1 MMKVLVV
8 EESRERRD
16 ELVDALCE
24 RDQLDVRGAGVR
36 AALATIAEEPVDAV
50 VAGRGLRGA
59 AVKSLIAAAP
69 TMLVIVMVEAAEDH
83 AWLDAGA
90 SHVVTA
96 DEELAA
102 TLQAIAYERT
112 AEQLRGRD
120 VSGADGPRERA
131 TTSDLLLTGIERG
144 ARVREHFRLGRARAA
159 LHAGSQIAAR
169 LIAHARD
176 DDPDLETVDL
186 ATQLTAMVPYLQH
199 LLPEGVEVSVIS
211 EGDTPRVRCIAAEV
225 ERLVLNIVLDAS
237 ERMPWGGTVWLI
249 VERDGA
255 EHVRLDVLDTG
266 NGVPPTAPVS
276 RNQRRLALDLSRPQ
290 IERHG
295 GRLRSVRQTGGA
307 SSVQLVL
314 PAAA

>member
-1 MMKVLVV
+1 MMMKVLIV
-8 EESRERRD
+8 EDSRERRD

-24 RDQLDVRGAGVR
+24 RHQLDVRGAGTR
-36 AALATIAEEPVDAV
+36 AALATIPEGPVDAV
-50 VAGRGLRGA
+50 VAGPGLRAA
-59 AVKSLIAAAP
+59 AVEALIAAAA
-69 TMLVIVMVEAAEDH
+69 TTLVIVMVETPEDQ

-90 SHVVTA
+90 SHVVTDA
-96 DEELAA
+96 EELAA
-102 TLQAIAYERT
+102 TLQAIAHERA
-112 AEQLRGRD
+112 AEQQRGQD
-120 VSGADGPRERA
+120 DPRERA
-131 TTSDLLLTGIERG
+131 STSDLLLTGIARG
-144 ARVREHFRLGRARAA
+144 ARIREHLRVRRAREA
-159 LHAGSQIAAR
+159 LHAGSQLAAR
-169 LIAHARD
+169 LIAHPRD
-176 DDPDLETVDL
+176 DAPDLETVDL

-211 EGDTPRVRCIAAEV
+211 EAATPRVRCIAAEV

-255 EHVRLDVLDTG
+255 EHVRLEVLDTG
-266 NGVPPTAPVS
+266 NGVPPAAPVTRS
-276 RNQRRLALDLSRPQ
+276 KRRIALDLARPQ

-314 PAAA
+314 PTAS